1 MTEKARGMP
10 DMSLKKET
18 IERLEAEAKAEEPE
32 EEEKIFQKPGVNLEI
47 NGKVEEPTQKEAE
60 EPAPILTKEE
70 KPKRKVS
77 QKQLDALKRGRE
89 KSLEVRRARSA
100 ANKERNKAPVVPK
113 IPKNHVEKDVE
124 PKPMPQQPMSQPSP
138 VNIIQPSIDY
148 DKIINGVANRWQSLH
163 QPATSYPAH
172 LLPTIK
178 EEYSEATHREPKFD
192 QKAFEKKIR
201 EDEKTKILD
210 EITRLQDEEEREKNM
225 KTTQQVLSRNS
236 APPPSANPF
245 SYAFNLNARNRFQ
258 RY

>member
-47 NGKVEEPTQKEAE
+47 NGKIEEPTQNEVE
-60 EPAPILTKEE
+60 EPAPILKKEE
-70 KPKRKVS
+70 RPKRKVS

-100 ANKERNKAPVVPK
+100 ANKESNNPPVVPK
-113 IPKNHVEKDVE
+113 IPKNHVKKDVE
-124 PKPMPQQPMSQPSP
+124 PKPMPQQTMSQTSP

-148 DKIINGVANRWQSLH
+148 DKIINGVANRWHSLH
-163 QPATSYPAH
+163 QPATSYPSH

-178 EEYSEATHREPKFD
+178 EMEPKFD

-201 EDEKTKILD
+201 EDEKIKILN

-225 KTTQQVLSRNS
+225 KTTHQVLSRNS

-245 SYAFNLNARNRFQ
+245 SYAFDMNARNRFQ

>member
-1 MTEKARGMP
+1 
-10 DMSLKKET
+10 MSLKKET

-32 EEEKIFQKPGVNLEI
+32 KEEKIFQKPGVSKASQGVNLEI
-47 NGKVEEPTQKEAE
+47 NGKVGEPTQKEE
-60 EPAPILTKEE
+60 EPAPILKKEE

-124 PKPMPQQPMSQPSP
+124 PKPMPQPPMSQPSP

-178 EEYSEATHREPKFD
+178 EEEREAIHREPKFD

-201 EDEKTKILD
+201 EDEKTKILN
-210 EITRLQDEEEREKNM
+210 EITRLQDEEEKEKNM
-225 KTTQQVLSRNS
+225 KTTQQVLTRNS

-245 SYAFNLNARNRFQ
+245 SYAFNMNARNRFQ